1 VSEKNQADERTR
13 LRRND
18 KAADDAWICAL
29 LRRAPFGS
37 LATLADG
44 QPFINMN
51 LFVFDEPNRVLY
63 MHTAR
68 QGRTRSNVEGDERV
82 AFSVG
87 EMGRLLPA
95 KEALEMSVEYNG
107 VVVFGRAAIVSDEAE
122 ARHALCLLLDKY
134 FPHLQRGRDYRDITR
149 DELDRTAVYRIRI
162 ESWSGKRNQKEP
174 GFPGAFDYRPPP
186 PQAQEE

>member
-1 VSEKNQADERTR
+1 MNESNQADERAR

-18 KAADDAWICAL
+18 RAADDAWIRAL

-37 LATLADG
+37 LATVADG

-51 LFVFDEPNRVLY
+51 LFVFDAPNRLLY

-68 QGRTRSNVEGDERV
+68 HGRARTNVEGDERV

-122 ARHALCLLLDKY
+122 ARRALCLLLDKY

-149 DELDRTAVYRIRI
+149 DELDRTSVYCIRI

-174 GFPGAFDYRPPP
+174 AFPGAFDYRPPP
-186 PQAQEE
+186 AAQED